1 LDSPTGEPYAK
12 ELSDDIF
19 YTSFA
24 DLARSD
30 ENMIWASFSES
41 GRGVRLKFR
50 LEPGSGDLRPI
61 QYENPA
67 RTLLIELNRAL
78 TAQGEPPFM
87 PWTISR
93 IGFSTF
99 LQRCSIKVK
108 SG

>member
-78 TAQGEPPFM
+78 AAQGEPPFM